1 MDAVLF
7 DMDGVIVDSEP
18 HWQELEATEVLPRT
32 VASGDPDPN
41 VITGI
46 NYRESYDVLG
56 ERYELAVDREEF
68 ESMYESVAEE
78 LYTERATLNPGIE
91 TLVREL
97 RDRGVKVG
105 IVSSAPKPWIELVVD
120 TFELGPFDVL
130 VSSEDIEALGK
141 PEPDVYEHAAVE
153 LGLEPG
159 DCVVVE
165 DSANGVLAAV
175 RAGAFTVA
183 VRQAHNADADLS
195 PADRIVESGDELRTV
210 VLESVDSG
218 D

>member
-18 HWQELEATEVLPRT
+18 HWQKLEANEVLPRT
-32 VASGDPDPN
+32 VASGNPDPD

-46 NYRESYDVLG
+46 NYKESYDVLG
-56 ERYELAVDREEF
+56 ERYELAIGREEF

-97 RDRGVKVG
+97 RGRGVKVG
-105 IVSSAPKPWIELVVD
+105 IVSSAPKAWIRLVVD
-120 TFELGPFDVL
+120 SFELGPFDVL
-130 VSSEDIEALGK
+130 VSSEDIDALGK
-141 PEPDVYEHAAVE
+141 PEPDVYEHAAAE
-153 LGLEPG
+153 LGLEPA

-165 DSANGVLAAV
+165 DSANGVLSAA

-183 VRQAHNADADLS
+183 VRQAHNAEADLS
-195 PADRIVESGDELRTV
+195 AADRVVEAGDELQRV
-210 VLESVDSG
+210 VLDRIGG